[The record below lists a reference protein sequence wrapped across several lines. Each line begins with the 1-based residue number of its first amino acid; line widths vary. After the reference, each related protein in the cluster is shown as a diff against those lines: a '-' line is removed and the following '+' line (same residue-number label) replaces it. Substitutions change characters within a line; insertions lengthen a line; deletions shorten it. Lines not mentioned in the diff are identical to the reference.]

1 MSQCPYCGASLG
13 EKARFCK
20 SCGRPLPVDQG
31 TPPPARDYVASQ
43 LTQPL
48 ERSAAPSPPP
58 TSSRLPAASHNPD
71 DTAPLE
77 EAVTSFALLPEGA
90 LIPQTVSPARYY
102 VLEVRNKGQ
111 KLNVYLVE
119 TLQPVLLCTNRDC
132 PSPENRE
139 GEAYCAACG
148 SALTAPPVSLRYLL
162 KESSDSQTFASQ
174 AKIRELGLNHP
185 GLLLFEYFEEAPY
198 GPAPRTYLLDP
209 EPGPSLAASLAPPQ
223 EVPRVLD
230 WGQQLAEALAY
241 LHAHSLVWHKLDGYH
256 VAIEGKRAR
265 WVNFNTYLIPEQ
277 FKAQQNDYYLKD
289 VRSLAAFLFHLCTGL
304 GAYTPDYQLP
314 EPVGGLFDQV
324 FGPAGTIT
332 TASALTE
339 ALKTT
344 LEEVRRPTNVR
355 LVSGAQTDV
364 GSVRDLNEDSL
375 LTQELSLVHRGV
387 SLPMGLYVVADGM
400 GGHSAGDVASGI
412 VINTMAHKMA
422 SEVVADQIGPE
433 GLSRS
438 FDPAAWLNEAIAAA
452 NTAVFEQRRQAR
464 TDMGTTLVAALMLGD
479 TAYIGHVG
487 DSRAYLLNE
496 EGVRQLTADHSL
508 VERLVATGQI
518 TREEARSHPQRN
530 VIYRTIGD
538 KARVEPDIASHRLAV
553 GDHLLLC
560 SDGLSGMVPDDD
572 IWRIVVNNPLPSEAC
587 RRLIEAANLAGGD
600 DNITVIIVR
609 AEAA

>member
-20 SCGRPLPVDQG
+20 SCGQPLPIDQG
-31 TPPPARDYVASQ
+31 APPPARDYVANQ

-48 ERSAAPSPPP
+48 EQSAEPSPPP
-58 TSSRLPAASHNPD
+58 VPSRLPAASHDPD

-77 EAVTSFALLPEGA
+77 GAVTNFALLPEGA
-90 LIPQTVSPARYY
+90 LIPQTGSPARYY
-102 VLEVRNKGQ
+102 VLQVRNKGQ

-148 SALTAPPVSLRYLL
+148 SALTVPPVSLRYLL
-162 KESSDSQTFASQ
+162 KESSDPQTFAPQ

-185 GLLLFEYFEEAPY
+185 GLLLFEYFEEVPY
-198 GPAPRTYLLDP
+198 GPVPRTYLLEP

-241 LHAHSLVWHKLDGYH
+241 LHAHSLVWHKLDSYH

-289 VRSLAAFLFHLCTGL
+289 VRSLAAFLFHLCTGVPT
-304 GAYTPDYQLP
+304 YTPDHQLP
-314 EPVGGLFDQV
+314 EPVGGLFEQV
-324 FGPAGTIT
+324 LGPASTIT
-332 TASALTE
+332 NASALSE

-375 LTQELSLVHRGV
+375 LAQELNLVHRGI
-387 SLPMGLYVVADGM
+387 SLPMSLYVVADGM
-400 GGHSAGDVASGI
+400 GGHSAGDVASGM

-438 FDPAAWLNEAIAAA
+438 FDAAAWLNEAIAAA

-464 TDMGTTLVAALMLGD
+464 TDMGTTLVAALMMGD

-496 EGVRQLTADHSL
+496 EGIRQLTADHSL

-538 KARVEPDIASHRLAV
+538 KARVESDIASHRLAV

-560 SDGLSGMVPDDD
+560 SDGLSGMVFDDD
-572 IWRIVVNNPLPSEAC
+572 IWRIVMNNPSPPDAC
-587 RRLIEAANLAGGD
+587 RRLIDAANLAGGD

-609 AEAA
+609 VEAA